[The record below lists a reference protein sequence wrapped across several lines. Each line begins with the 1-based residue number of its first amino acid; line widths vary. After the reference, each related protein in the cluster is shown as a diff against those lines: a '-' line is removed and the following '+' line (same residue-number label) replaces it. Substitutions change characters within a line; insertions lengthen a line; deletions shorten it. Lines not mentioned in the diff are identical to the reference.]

1 MKFNLATQGKRQP
14 GSSFKTFVLAEAIR
28 QGISPDTIYTS
39 RNLNI
44 DMGAGAEPY
53 QVYNYNYVERGPISL
68 KTATEQSDN
77 TVYVQLAQDLGLEN
91 VAATANNFGLG
102 STLDI
107 YPAMAI
113 GGLGEGATPLEMAS
127 SYSTLANG
135 GTHMEPYLLERV
147 TREQDGEEATVEER
161 EPQGTE
167 VLTRDQAAAVTQRLP
182 KRYAVWS
189 SGELRDATGTLA
201 PR

>member
-1 MKFNLATQGKRQP
+1 VKFNLATQGKRQP

-167 VLTRDQAAAVTQRLP
+167 VLTRDQAAAVTPTLRGVVE
-182 KRYAVWS
+182 R
-189 SGELRDATGTLA
+189 ELRDAIGTLT

>member
-1 MKFNLATQGKRQP
+1 M
-14 GSSFKTFVLAEAIR
+14 FVLVDGIR

-44 DMGAGAEPY
+44 DMGAGGEPY

-135 GTHMEPYLLERV
+135 GTHVEPYLLERV
-147 TREQDGEEATVEER
+147 TREQDGVVER
-161 EPQGTE
+161 
-167 VLTRDQAAAVTQRLP
+167 
-182 KRYAVWS
+182 
-189 SGELRDATGTLA
+189 ELRDATGTLT

>member
-77 TVYVQLAQDLGLEN
+77 TV
-91 VAATANNFGLG
+91 
-102 STLDI
+102 
-107 YPAMAI
+107 
-113 GGLGEGATPLEMAS
+113 
-127 SYSTLANG
+127 
-135 GTHMEPYLLERV
+135 
-147 TREQDGEEATVEER
+147 
-161 EPQGTE
+161 
-167 VLTRDQAAAVTQRLP
+167 
-182 KRYAVWS
+182 
-189 SGELRDATGTLA
+189 
-201 PR
+201 

>member
-1 MKFNLATQGKRQP
+1 
-14 GSSFKTFVLAEAIR
+14 
-28 QGISPDTIYTS
+28 
-39 RNLNI
+39 
-44 DMGAGAEPY
+44 MGAGDEPY

-102 STLDI
+102 STLGI

-113 GGLGEGATPLEMAS
+113 GGLGEGTTPLEMAS

-135 GTHMEPYLLERV
+135 GTHMEPYLLERA

-167 VLTRDQAAAVTQRLP
+167 VLTRDQAAAATHT
-182 KRYAVWS
+182 
-189 SGELRDATGTLA
+189 LRGVVDPGAAGATGTLTA
-201 PR
+201 EIGRPSAG